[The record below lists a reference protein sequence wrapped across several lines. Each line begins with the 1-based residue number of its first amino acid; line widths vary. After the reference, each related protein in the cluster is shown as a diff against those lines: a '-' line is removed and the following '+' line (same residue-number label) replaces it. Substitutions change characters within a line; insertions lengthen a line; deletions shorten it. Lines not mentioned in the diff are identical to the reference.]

1 MDNKKIIDMKYTVDE
16 NGKPVSATV
25 IYDDNTYKNAV
36 NDPSQVIEWATQVAR
51 ENPKENIRHIMR
63 RASSEDALRR
73 ALEADLS
80 RVDENGNQILHDG
93 ETNDD
98 TIEQIKDKHKFA
110 KGVAVGVTAA
120 GLGAAGLYGISQLG
134 ANGNDTQNVAIASAK
149 ETASTDELIS
159 DQLKD
164 RLQLT
169 DFQREFLEN
178 AEATIDQYNSLCEKY
193 GLDDDFK
200 ISLDEYLAAYINYND
215 LSINETKEL
224 IPMLMN
230 ADNAETMDVN
240 YIQTC
245 LQSINS
251 KFLGM
256 SVSMTDPED
265 VSVFDGFIQD
275 VTGSMTEREADME
288 GLTGEEREN
297 QLANL
302 NKCRSIMRE
311 MWTHFVESNN
321 SGELC
326 GDDFYNFVSESI
338 NEEVNGIS
346 TGSAFYRM
354 FADTYLTCG
363 GIHSANYDEIINAR
377 THEQRSFDDSTQ
389 ENQNEMSLSDNV
401 VTHSNKV
408 CGSID
413 ERINTAWND
422 AREWFKETYAMMEE
436 EGVTTDIKYYVN
448 SEYNEEYNK
457 LREKY
462 KDIELFNVN
471 DDEKAAKLADLV
483 NNYLH
488 THGRSWDG
496 NLSNYTAS
504 VSGGGTTTTTTT
516 TETWTETIPEDQQ
529 PVINAETE
537 YNEKYQAGL
546 PVISDQA
553 TIDNWRNEKQEEVNQ
568 GKETTLNGEDMSD
581 SMTTDKTVQN
591 DQGGYDQTHKEYP
604 DMIWNEEISDGENV
618 FVDGIYD
625 LKDEQ
630 GNLDGTVHDD
640 DYKAPETN
648 NPETEHLKD
657 KMEEYGYNADNR
669 LPDDQ
674 TTFQPEAE
682 APAQD
687 TPVVEEP
694 PAQDTSVV
702 DETPSAPEVEEPVI
716 DNTPSTPDDGIPGDN
731 TDVTHDA
738 NTDGSSV
745 GIEVGDLVP
754 LAASN
759 MDESAT
765 VSEENVFD
773 EYGQLS
779 EQTIESLNSSESV
792 VETTPEPVVETV
804 APESAPVVTEPV
816 VETPAPESAPVVTE
830 PVVETPAPESAPV
843 VTEPVVETP
852 APEPAPVVTEP
863 VVETPASE
871 PAPVVTEPVVETPA
885 PESAPVVTEPVV
897 ETPAPEPIAE
907 TTSSSVTVEVDGDLA
922 TFDGAGNLTNVEPA
936 PVAEETNE
944 NVKTM

>member
-25 IYDDNTYKNAV
+25 IYDDNTYKNVV

-110 KGVAVGVTAA
+110 KGVAAGVTVA

-178 AEATIDQYNSLCEKY
+178 AEATIDKYNSLCEKY

-256 SVSMTDPED
+256 SVAMTDPED

-504 VSGGGTTTTTTT
+504 VSGGGTTTTT
-516 TETWTETIPEDQQ
+516 ETWTEPAPAND
-529 PVINAETE
+529 
-537 YNEKYQAGL
+537 
-546 PVISDQA
+546 VISSNKAEAYEAARQVIANDPTLSTVNENGDPMTQEQVDEWINQMDQEA
-553 TIDNWRNEKQEEVNQ
+553 SKPPVTVTNPD
-568 GKETTLNGEDMSD
+568 GSTT
-581 SMTTDKTVQN
+581 TTDTVKN
-591 DQGGYDQTHKEYP
+591 PDGSYTTKEETVAPPDQTVIETP
-604 DMIWNEEISDGENV
+604 
-618 FVDGIYD
+618 VDGDIF
-625 LKDEQ
+625 DED
-630 GNLDGTVHDD
+630 GNLVLEGNES
-640 DYKAPETN
+640 APTG
-648 NPETEHLKD
+648 NPETDHVKD
-657 KMEEYGYNADNR
+657 LIEQAQQDAQISQ
-669 LPDDQ
+669 DQ
-674 TTFQPEAE
+674 SESQ
-682 APAQD
+682 
-687 TPVVEEP
+687 
-694 PAQDTSVV
+694 
-702 DETPSAPEVEEPVI
+702 PEVEEPSPEPPVVEE
-716 DNTPSTPDDGIPGDN
+716 TPSTPEIEEPAPPVVEEQPSAPDDGIPGDN

-745 GIEVGDLVP
+745 DIEVGDFVP
-754 LAASN
+754 LATSG
-759 MDESAT
+759 MDESSV

-792 VETTPEPVVETV
+792 VETTPEPVVET
-804 APESAPVVTEPV
+804 
-816 VETPAPESAPVVTE
+816 PAPEP
-830 PVVETPAPESAPV
+830 APV

-863 VVETPASE
+863 VVETPAPE

-885 PESAPVVTEPVV
+885 PEPAPVVTEPVV
-897 ETPAPEPIAE
+897 ETPAPEPVAE
-907 TTSSSVTVEVDGDLA
+907 TTSSNVTVELGNDIV
-922 TFDGAGNLTNVEPA
+922 TFDDAGNIASVEPA
-936 PVAEETNE
+936 PVAEATNE

>member
-1 MDNKKIIDMKYTVDE
+1 
-16 NGKPVSATV
+16 
-25 IYDDNTYKNAV
+25 
-36 NDPSQVIEWATQVAR
+36 
-51 ENPKENIRHIMR
+51 MR

-110 KGVAVGVTAA
+110 KGVAAGVTVA

-256 SVSMTDPED
+256 SVAMTDPED

-504 VSGGGTTTTTTT
+504 VSGGGTTTTTT
-516 TETWTETIPEDQQ
+516 ETWTEPAPANDVISSNKDEAYEAARQVIANDPTLSTVNENGDPMTQEQVDEWINQMDQQ
-529 PVINAETE
+529 AAKDPVTVTNPD
-537 YNEKYQAGL
+537 G
-546 PVISDQA
+546 S
-553 TIDNWRNEKQEEVNQ
+553 
-568 GKETTLNGEDMSD
+568 TT
-581 SMTTDKTVQN
+581 TTDTVKN
-591 DQGGYDQTHKEYP
+591 PDGSYTTTEETVAPPDQTVIETP
-604 DMIWNEEISDGENV
+604 
-618 FVDGIYD
+618 VDGDIF
-625 LKDEQ
+625 DED
-630 GNLDGTVHDD
+630 GNLVLEGNES
-640 DYKAPETN
+640 APTG
-648 NPETEHLKD
+648 NPETDHVKD
-657 KMEEYGYNADNR
+657 LIEQAQQDAQTSQ
-669 LPDDQ
+669 DQ
-674 TTFQPEAE
+674 SGSQ
-682 APAQD
+682 
-687 TPVVEEP
+687 
-694 PAQDTSVV
+694 
-702 DETPSAPEVEEPVI
+702 PEVEEPSPEPPVVEE
-716 DNTPSTPDDGIPGDN
+716 TPSTPEVEEPAPPVVEEQPSAPDDGIPGDN

-745 GIEVGDLVP
+745 DIEVGEFVP
-754 LAASN
+754 LVASD
-759 MDESAT
+759 MDESSV

-773 EYGQLS
+773 EYGQLG

-792 VETTPEPVVETV
+792 VETTPEPVVETA
-804 APESAPVVTEPV
+804 APEP
-816 VETPAPESAPVVTE
+816 
-830 PVVETPAPESAPV
+830 APV

-863 VVETPASE
+863 VVETPAPE

-885 PESAPVVTEPVV
+885 PEPAPVVETPVV
-897 ETPAPEPIAE
+897 ETPAPEPVAE
-907 TTSSSVTVEVDGDLA
+907 TTTSNVTVEVDGDLV
-922 TFDGAGNLTNVEPA
+922 TFDDAGNLTNVEPA

-944 NVKTM
+944 DVKTM

>member
-1 MDNKKIIDMKYTVDE
+1 
-16 NGKPVSATV
+16 
-25 IYDDNTYKNAV
+25 
-36 NDPSQVIEWATQVAR
+36 
-51 ENPKENIRHIMR
+51 
-63 RASSEDALRR
+63 
-73 ALEADLS
+73 
-80 RVDENGNQILHDG
+80 
-93 ETNDD
+93 
-98 TIEQIKDKHKFA
+98 
-110 KGVAVGVTAA
+110 
-120 GLGAAGLYGISQLG
+120 
-134 ANGNDTQNVAIASAK
+134 
-149 ETASTDELIS
+149 
-159 DQLKD
+159 
-164 RLQLT
+164 
-169 DFQREFLEN
+169 
-178 AEATIDQYNSLCEKY
+178 
-193 GLDDDFK
+193 
-200 ISLDEYLAAYINYND
+200 
-215 LSINETKEL
+215 
-224 IPMLMN
+224 
-230 ADNAETMDVN
+230 
-240 YIQTC
+240 
-245 LQSINS
+245 
-251 KFLGM
+251 
-256 SVSMTDPED
+256 
-265 VSVFDGFIQD
+265 
-275 VTGSMTEREADME
+275 
-288 GLTGEEREN
+288 
-297 QLANL
+297 
-302 NKCRSIMRE
+302 MRE

-504 VSGGGTTTTTTT
+504 VSGGGTTTTTT
-516 TETWTETIPEDQQ
+516 ETWTEPAPAND
-529 PVINAETE
+529 
-537 YNEKYQAGL
+537 
-546 PVISDQA
+546 VISSNKAEAYEAARQVIANDPTLSTVNENGDPMTQEQVDEWINQMDQEA
-553 TIDNWRNEKQEEVNQ
+553 SKPPVTVTNPD
-568 GKETTLNGEDMSD
+568 GSTT
-581 SMTTDKTVQN
+581 TTDTVKN
-591 DQGGYDQTHKEYP
+591 PDGSYTTKEETVAPPDQTVIETP
-604 DMIWNEEISDGENV
+604 
-618 FVDGIYD
+618 VDGDIF
-625 LKDEQ
+625 DED
-630 GNLDGTVHDD
+630 GNLVLEGNES
-640 DYKAPETN
+640 APTG
-648 NPETEHLKD
+648 NPETDHVKD
-657 KMEEYGYNADNR
+657 LIEQAQQDAQISQ
-669 LPDDQ
+669 DQ
-674 TTFQPEAE
+674 SESQ
-682 APAQD
+682 
-687 TPVVEEP
+687 
-694 PAQDTSVV
+694 
-702 DETPSAPEVEEPVI
+702 PEVEEPSPEPPVVEE
-716 DNTPSTPDDGIPGDN
+716 TPSTPEIEEPAPPVVEEQPSAPDDGIPGDN

-745 GIEVGDLVP
+745 DIEVGDFVP
-754 LAASN
+754 LATSG
-759 MDESAT
+759 MDESSV

-792 VETTPEPVVETV
+792 VETTPEPVVET
-804 APESAPVVTEPV
+804 
-816 VETPAPESAPVVTE
+816 PAPEP
-830 PVVETPAPESAPV
+830 APV

-863 VVETPASE
+863 VVETPAPE

-885 PESAPVVTEPVV
+885 PEPV
-897 ETPAPEPIAE
+897 AE
-907 TTSSSVTVEVDGDLA
+907 TTSSNVTVEVGGDLV
-922 TFDGAGNLTNVEPA
+922 TFDDAGNIASVEPA
-936 PVAEETNE
+936 PVAEATNE

>member
-25 IYDDNTYKNAV
+25 IYDDNTYKNVV

-110 KGVAVGVTAA
+110 KGVAAGVTAA

-256 SVSMTDPED
+256 SVAMTDPED

-338 NEEVNGIS
+338 NEEVNGIP

-488 THGRSWDG
+488 THGRSWDE

-504 VSGGGTTTTTTT
+504 VSGGGTTTTTT
-516 TETWTETIPEDQQ
+516 ETWTEPAPAND
-529 PVINAETE
+529 
-537 YNEKYQAGL
+537 
-546 PVISDQA
+546 VISSNKDEAYEAARQVIANDPTLSTVNENGDPMTQEQVDEWINQMDQEA
-553 TIDNWRNEKQEEVNQ
+553 SKPPVTVTNPD
-568 GKETTLNGEDMSD
+568 GSTT
-581 SMTTDKTVQN
+581 TTDTVKN
-591 DQGGYDQTHKEYP
+591 PDGSYTTKEETVAPPDQTVIETP
-604 DMIWNEEISDGENV
+604 
-618 FVDGIYD
+618 VDGDIF
-625 LKDEQ
+625 DED
-630 GNLDGTVHDD
+630 GNLVLEGNES
-640 DYKAPETN
+640 APTG
-648 NPETEHLKD
+648 NPETDHVKD
-657 KMEEYGYNADNR
+657 LIEQAQQDAQTSQDQSGSQSEVEE
-669 LPDDQ
+669 PS
-674 TTFQPEAE
+674 PE
-682 APAQD
+682 P
-687 TPVVEEP
+687 PVVEE
-694 PAQDTSVV
+694 
-702 DETPSAPEVEEPVI
+702 
-716 DNTPSTPDDGIPGDN
+716 TPSTPEIEEPAPPVVEEQPSAPDDGIPGDN

-745 GIEVGDLVP
+745 DIEVGEFVP
-754 LAASN
+754 LVASD
-759 MDESAT
+759 MDESSV

-773 EYGQLS
+773 EFGQLS
-779 EQTIESLNSSESV
+779 EQTIESLNGSESV
-792 VETTPEPVVETV
+792 VETTPEPVVETA
-804 APESAPVVTEPV
+804 APEP
-816 VETPAPESAPVVTE
+816 
-830 PVVETPAPESAPV
+830 APV

-863 VVETPASE
+863 VVETPAPE

-885 PESAPVVTEPVV
+885 PEPAPVVTEPVV
-897 ETPAPEPIAE
+897 ETPAPEPVAE
-907 TTSSSVTVEVDGDLA
+907 TTSSNVTVELGNDIV
-922 TFDGAGNLTNVEPA
+922 TFDDAGNIASVEPA

>member
-1 MDNKKIIDMKYTVDE
+1 MNQKSIKKFDIAFDQDGNPTAAY
-16 NGKPVSATV
+16 V
-25 IYDDNTYKNAV
+25 IYDDGSYEPKLLT
-36 NDPSQVIEWATQVAR
+36 D
-51 ENPKENIRHIMR
+51 PKEIRKATVQVSKQNPDAAQLHAVATKHNSIEELE
-63 RASSEDALRR
+63 RAYQ
-73 ALEADLS
+73 AD
-80 RVDENGNQILHDG
+80 
-93 ETNDD
+93 
-98 TIEQIKDKHKFA
+98 FA
-110 KGVAVGVTAA
+110 KADHGITPDSNVRGEKVTDKNYSGKALAAVGATAA
-120 GLGAAGLYGISQLG
+120 VLGAAGGAVGTAAMHAMNNQPDKADAKIVATAETAAEADEDESQLTSDVEE
-134 ANGNDTQNVAIASAK
+134 ATVQTTQEISKGLK
-149 ETASTDELIS
+149 E
-159 DQLKD
+159 
-164 RLQLT
+164 RLELT

-193 GLDDDFK
+193 GLDADFK
-200 ISLDEYLAAYINYND
+200 INLDEYLAAYINYND

-256 SVSMTDPED
+256 SVTMTDPED

-302 NKCRSIMRE
+302 NKCRNIMRE

-338 NEEVNGIS
+338 NEEVNGIP

-504 VSGGGTTTTTTT
+504 VSGGGTTTTTT
-516 TETWTETIPEDQQ
+516 ETWTEPAPAND
-529 PVINAETE
+529 
-537 YNEKYQAGL
+537 
-546 PVISDQA
+546 VISSNKDEAYEAARQVIANDPTLSTVNENGDPMTQEQVDEWINQMDQEA
-553 TIDNWRNEKQEEVNQ
+553 SKPPVTVTNPD
-568 GKETTLNGEDMSD
+568 GSTT
-581 SMTTDKTVQN
+581 TTDTVKN
-591 DQGGYDQTHKEYP
+591 PDGSYTTKEETVAPPDQTVIETP
-604 DMIWNEEISDGENV
+604 
-618 FVDGIYD
+618 VDKNIYD
-625 LKDEQ
+625 EY
-630 GNLDGTVHDD
+630 GNLVLEGIES
-640 DYKAPETN
+640 APTG
-648 NPETEHLKD
+648 NPETDHVKD
-657 KMEEYGYNADNR
+657 LIEQAQQDAQTSQ
-669 LPDDQ
+669 DQ
-674 TTFQPEAE
+674 SGSQ
-682 APAQD
+682 
-687 TPVVEEP
+687 
-694 PAQDTSVV
+694 
-702 DETPSAPEVEEPVI
+702 PEVEEPSPEPPVVEE
-716 DNTPSTPDDGIPGDN
+716 TPSTPEIEEPAPPVVEEQPSAPDDGIPGDN

-738 NTDGSSV
+738 NTDGTSV
-745 GIEVGDLVP
+745 DVEVGDLVP
-754 LAASN
+754 LTLGEEDAA
-759 MDESAT
+759 ESSEVFDSEGNYIDGIVMASPAPEMEMTVETEQAT
-765 VSEENVFD
+765 VA
-773 EYGQLS
+773 
-779 EQTIESLNSSESV
+779 
-792 VETTPEPVVETV
+792 ET
-804 APESAPVVTEPV
+804 PV
-816 VETPAPESAPVVTE
+816 VETPAPEPAPVA
-830 PVVETPAPESAPV
+830 ET
-843 VTEPVVETP
+843 PVVETP
-852 APEPAPVVTEP
+852 APEPAPVV
-863 VVETPASE
+863 ET
-871 PAPVVTEPVVETPA
+871 
-885 PESAPVVTEPVV
+885 PVV
-897 ETPAPEPIAE
+897 ETPAPEP
-907 TTSSSVTVEVDGDLA
+907 
-922 TFDGAGNLTNVEPA
+922 A
-936 PVAEETNE
+936 PVVDRTCSCC
-944 NVKTM
+944 

>member
-25 IYDDNTYKNAV
+25 IYDDNTYKNVV
-36 NDPSQVIEWATQVAR
+36 NDPSQVKEWATQVAR

-63 RASSEDALRR
+63 RASSEDVLRR

-110 KGVAVGVTAA
+110 KGVAAGVAAA

-149 ETASTDELIS
+149 ETVSTDELIS

-338 NEEVNGIS
+338 NEEVNGIP

-471 DDEKAAKLADLV
+471 DDEKAAMLADLV

-537 YNEKYQAGL
+537 YNKKYQAGL

-581 SMTTDKTVQN
+581 SMTTDETVKN
-591 DQGGYDQTHKEYP
+591 DQGGYDHTHKEYP

-618 FVDGIYD
+618 FVDGTID

-640 DYKAPETN
+640 DYKAPATN
-648 NPETEHLKD
+648 NPQTEHLKD
-657 KMEEYGYNADNR
+657 KMEENGYNADNR

-716 DNTPSTPDDGIPGDN
+716 DNTPSAPDDGIPGDN

-745 GIEVGDLVP
+745 DIEVGDFVP
-754 LAASN
+754 FAASD

-773 EYGQLS
+773 EYGKLS

-852 APEPAPVVTEP
+852 APE
-863 VVETPASE
+863 
-871 PAPVVTEPVVETPA
+871 
-885 PESAPVVTEPVV
+885 SAPVVTEPVV
-897 ETPAPEPIAE
+897 ETPAPEPVAE
-907 TTSSSVTVEVDGDLA
+907 TTSSNVTVELGNDIV
-922 TFDGAGNLTNVEPA
+922 TFDDAGNIASVEPA

>member
-110 KGVAVGVTAA
+110 KGVAAGVTVA

-193 GLDDDFK
+193 GLDADFK
-200 ISLDEYLAAYINYND
+200 INLDEYLAAYINYND

-256 SVSMTDPED
+256 SVAMTDPED

-326 GDDFYNFVSESI
+326 DDDFYNFVSESI

-504 VSGGGTTTTTTT
+504 VSGGGTTTTTT
-516 TETWTETIPEDQQ
+516 ETWTEPAPANDVISSNKDEAYEAARQVIANDPTLSTVNENGDPMTQEQVDEWINQMDQQ
-529 PVINAETE
+529 AAKDPVTVTNPD
-537 YNEKYQAGL
+537 G
-546 PVISDQA
+546 S
-553 TIDNWRNEKQEEVNQ
+553 
-568 GKETTLNGEDMSD
+568 TT
-581 SMTTDKTVQN
+581 TTDTVKN
-591 DQGGYDQTHKEYP
+591 PDGSYTTKEETVAPPDQTVIETP
-604 DMIWNEEISDGENV
+604 
-618 FVDGIYD
+618 VDGDIF
-625 LKDEQ
+625 DED
-630 GNLDGTVHDD
+630 GNLVLEGNES
-640 DYKAPETN
+640 APTG
-648 NPETEHLKD
+648 NPETDHVKD
-657 KMEEYGYNADNR
+657 LINQAQQDAQTSQ
-669 LPDDQ
+669 DQ
-674 TTFQPEAE
+674 SGSQ
-682 APAQD
+682 
-687 TPVVEEP
+687 
-694 PAQDTSVV
+694 
-702 DETPSAPEVEEPVI
+702 PEVEEPSPEPPVVEE
-716 DNTPSTPDDGIPGDN
+716 TPSTPEIEEPAPPVVEEQPSAPDDGIPGDN

-745 GIEVGDLVP
+745 DIEVGDFVP
-754 LAASN
+754 LATSG
-759 MDESAT
+759 MDESSV

-773 EYGQLS
+773 ESGQLS

-792 VETTPEPVVETV
+792 VETTPEPVVET
-804 APESAPVVTEPV
+804 
-816 VETPAPESAPVVTE
+816 PAPEP
-830 PVVETPAPESAPV
+830 APV

-863 VVETPASE
+863 VVETPAPE
-871 PAPVVTEPVVETPA
+871 PAPVVETPVVEM
-885 PESAPVVTEPVV
+885 
-897 ETPAPEPIAE
+897 PAPEPVAE
-907 TTSSSVTVEVDGDLA
+907 TTSSNVTVELDGDLV
-922 TFDGAGNLTNVEPA
+922 TFDDAGNLTNVEPA

-944 NVKTM
+944 DVKTM

>member
-110 KGVAVGVTAA
+110 KGVAAGVTVA

-346 TGSAFYRM
+346 TGSAFYRI

-413 ERINTAWND
+413 KRINTAWND

-471 DDEKAAKLADLV
+471 DDEKATKLADLV
-483 NNYLH
+483 KNYLH
-488 THGRSWDG
+488 TRGRSWDG
-496 NLSNYTAS
+496 NLSNYT
-504 VSGGGTTTTTTT
+504 VSAVSYTHLRAH
-516 TETWTETIPEDQQ
+516 ET
-529 PVINAETE
+529 
-537 YNEKYQAGL
+537 
-546 PVISDQA
+546 
-553 TIDNWRNEKQEEVNQ
+553 
-568 GKETTLNGEDMSD
+568 
-581 SMTTDKTVQN
+581 
-591 DQGGYDQTHKEYP
+591 
-604 DMIWNEEISDGENV
+604 
-618 FVDGIYD
+618 
-625 LKDEQ
+625 
-630 GNLDGTVHDD
+630 
-640 DYKAPETN
+640 
-648 NPETEHLKD
+648 
-657 KMEEYGYNADNR
+657 
-669 LPDDQ
+669 
-674 TTFQPEAE
+674 
-682 APAQD
+682 
-687 TPVVEEP
+687 
-694 PAQDTSVV
+694 
-702 DETPSAPEVEEPVI
+702 
-716 DNTPSTPDDGIPGDN
+716 
-731 TDVTHDA
+731 
-738 NTDGSSV
+738 
-745 GIEVGDLVP
+745 
-754 LAASN
+754 
-759 MDESAT
+759 
-765 VSEENVFD
+765 
-773 EYGQLS
+773 
-779 EQTIESLNSSESV
+779 
-792 VETTPEPVVETV
+792 
-804 APESAPVVTEPV
+804 
-816 VETPAPESAPVVTE
+816 
-830 PVVETPAPESAPV
+830 
-843 VTEPVVETP
+843 
-852 APEPAPVVTEP
+852 
-863 VVETPASE
+863 
-871 PAPVVTEPVVETPA
+871 
-885 PESAPVVTEPVV
+885 
-897 ETPAPEPIAE
+897 
-907 TTSSSVTVEVDGDLA
+907 
-922 TFDGAGNLTNVEPA
+922 
-936 PVAEETNE
+936 
-944 NVKTM
+944 

>member
-1 MDNKKIIDMKYTVDE
+1 MDNKKIVDMKYTVDE

-25 IYDDNTYKNAV
+25 IYDDNTWNNVINKPA
-36 NDPSQVIEWATQVAR
+36 QVTKWAAQVA
-51 ENPKENIRHIMR
+51 KENSKEDIRKIMR

-73 ALEADLS
+73 ALEADLA

-93 ETNDD
+93 QTNDD
-98 TIEQIKDKHKFA
+98 TIEKIKDKHRILKR
-110 KGVAVGVTAA
+110 VGA
-120 GLGAAGLYGISQLG
+120 GIGAAGVLGAVGYGAYQMG
-134 ANGNDTQNVAIASAK
+134 ANGAETQNVA
-149 ETASTDELIS
+149 TASTRETATEDELIS
-159 DQLKD
+159 DELKD

-193 GLDDDFK
+193 NLDDDFK
-200 ISLDEYLAAYINYND
+200 INLDEYLAAYINYND

-230 ADNAETMDVN
+230 VDNAETMDVN

-256 SVSMTDPED
+256 SVAMTDPED

-275 VTGSMTEREADME
+275 VTGSLTEREADMQ

-326 GDDFYNFVSESI
+326 GDDFYNFVSQSI
-338 NEEVNGIS
+338 NEEVNGIP

-413 ERINTAWND
+413 ERIDTAWND

-436 EGVTTDIKYYVN
+436 EGVTTDVKYYVN

-462 KDIELFNVN
+462 KNIELFNVN

-496 NLSNYTAS
+496 NLSNYTTS
-504 VSGGGTTTTTTT
+504 VRGGGTTTTT
-516 TETWTETIPEDQQ
+516 TETWTEPAPAND
-529 PVINAETE
+529 
-537 YNEKYQAGL
+537 
-546 PVISDQA
+546 VISSNKEEAYEAARQVIANDPTLSTVNANGDPMTQEQVDEWTSQMDQEA
-553 TIDNWRNEKQEEVNQ
+553 AKPPVTVTNPD
-568 GKETTLNGEDMSD
+568 GSTT
-581 SMTTDKTVQN
+581 TTDTVKN
-591 DQGGYDQTHKEYP
+591 PDGSYTTKEETVAPPDQTVIETP
-604 DMIWNEEISDGENV
+604 
-618 FVDGIYD
+618 VDGVI
-625 LKDEQ
+625 KDED
-630 GNLDGTVHDD
+630 GNVVIENNQS
-640 DYKAPETN
+640 APTG
-648 NPETEHLKD
+648 NPETDHVKD
-657 KMEEYGYNADNR
+657 LIEQAQKEE
-669 LPDDQ
+669 Q
-674 TTFQPEAE
+674 EAAQNQNQSQNTSQSE
-682 APAQD
+682 VETPAQD
-687 TPVVEEP
+687 TPVVE
-694 PAQDTSVV
+694 
-702 DETPSAPEVEEPVI
+702 ETPSAPEVEEPTI
-716 DNTPSTPDDGIPGDN
+716 DNTPSAPNDGIPGDN
-731 TDVTHDA
+731 TDVTTDA

-745 GIEVGDLVP
+745 EVEVGDFVP
-754 LAASN
+754 ITASDTN
-759 MDESAT
+759 ELSVDDYDAEA
-765 VSEENVFD
+765 VENDTVFD
-773 EYGQLS
+773 ESGNFTNEILES
-779 EQTIESLNSSESV
+779 TIGTEPEVV
-792 VETTPEPVVETV
+792 VEATPEPV
-804 APESAPVVTEPV
+804 AAPV
-816 VETPAPESAPVVTE
+816 VETPAPT
-830 PVVETPAPESAPV
+830 PVVETPAP
-843 VTEPVVETP
+843 VVETP
-852 APEPAPVVTEP
+852 APVVEAPVVEEP
-863 VVETPASE
+863 VVEA
-871 PAPVVTEPVVETPA
+871 PAPVEEPTSNVTIEVGGDVV
-885 PESAPVVTEPVV
+885 
-897 ETPAPEPIAE
+897 
-907 TTSSSVTVEVDGDLA
+907 
-922 TFDGAGNLTNVEPA
+922 TFDGEGNIASVEPA
-936 PVAEETNE
+936 PVAEATNE
-944 NVKTM
+944 DVKTM

>member
-1 MDNKKIIDMKYTVDE
+1 MNQKSIKKFDIAFDQDGNPTAAY
-16 NGKPVSATV
+16 V
-25 IYDDNTYKNAV
+25 IYDDGSYEPKLLT
-36 NDPSQVIEWATQVAR
+36 D
-51 ENPKENIRHIMR
+51 PKEIRKATVQVSKQNPDAAQLHAVATKHNSIEELE
-63 RASSEDALRR
+63 RAYQ
-73 ALEADLS
+73 AD
-80 RVDENGNQILHDG
+80 
-93 ETNDD
+93 
-98 TIEQIKDKHKFA
+98 FA
-110 KGVAVGVTAA
+110 KADHGITPDSNVRGEKVTDKNYSGKALAAVGATAA
-120 GLGAAGLYGISQLG
+120 VLGAAGGAVGTAAMHAMNNQPDKADAKIVATAETAAEADEDESQLTSDVEE
-134 ANGNDTQNVAIASAK
+134 ATVQTTQEISKGLK
-149 ETASTDELIS
+149 E
-159 DQLKD
+159 
-164 RLQLT
+164 RLELT

-193 GLDDDFK
+193 GLDADFK
-200 ISLDEYLAAYINYND
+200 INLDEYLAAYINYND

-256 SVSMTDPED
+256 SVTMTDPED

-302 NKCRSIMRE
+302 NKCRNIMRE

-338 NEEVNGIS
+338 NEEVNGIP

-504 VSGGGTTTTTTT
+504 VSGGGTTTTTT
-516 TETWTETIPEDQQ
+516 ETWTEPAPAND
-529 PVINAETE
+529 
-537 YNEKYQAGL
+537 
-546 PVISDQA
+546 VISSNKDEAYEAARQVIANDPTLSTVNENGDPMTQEQVDEWINQMDQEA
-553 TIDNWRNEKQEEVNQ
+553 SKPPVTVTNPD
-568 GKETTLNGEDMSD
+568 GSTT
-581 SMTTDKTVQN
+581 TTDTVKN
-591 DQGGYDQTHKEYP
+591 PDGSYTTKEETVAPPDQTVIETP
-604 DMIWNEEISDGENV
+604 
-618 FVDGIYD
+618 VDKNIYD
-625 LKDEQ
+625 EY
-630 GNLDGTVHDD
+630 GNLVLEGIES
-640 DYKAPETN
+640 APTG
-648 NPETEHLKD
+648 NPETDHVKD
-657 KMEEYGYNADNR
+657 LIEQAQQDAQTSQ
-669 LPDDQ
+669 DQ
-674 TTFQPEAE
+674 SGSQ
-682 APAQD
+682 
-687 TPVVEEP
+687 
-694 PAQDTSVV
+694 
-702 DETPSAPEVEEPVI
+702 PEVEEPSPEPPVVEE
-716 DNTPSTPDDGIPGDN
+716 TPSTPEIEEPAPPVVEEQPSAPDDGIPGDN

-738 NTDGSSV
+738 NTDGTSV
-745 GIEVGDLVP
+745 DVEVGDLVP
-754 LAASN
+754 LTLGEEDAA
-759 MDESAT
+759 ES
-765 VSEENVFD
+765 SEVFD
-773 EYGQLS
+773 S
-779 EQTIESLNSSESV
+779 EGNYIDGIVMAS
-792 VETTPEPVVETV
+792 
-804 APESAPVVTEPV
+804 
-816 VETPAPESAPVVTE
+816 PAPEMEMT
-830 PVVETPAPESAPV
+830 VETEQATVAE
-843 VTEPVVETP
+843 TPVVETP
-852 APEPAPVVTEP
+852 APEPAPV
-863 VVETPASE
+863 
-871 PAPVVTEPVVETPA
+871 
-885 PESAPVVTEPVV
+885 
-897 ETPAPEPIAE
+897 AE
-907 TTSSSVTVEVDGDLA
+907 TSGC
-922 TFDGAGNLTNVEPA
+922 GNTC
-936 PVAEETNE
+936 TR
-944 NVKTM
+944 TCSCC